1 MEDPMTRIAVF
12 ASGRGSNLES
22 LFERLAG
29 HPEAEIALVVA
40 DREAEALD
48 RARRRDVPAA
58 TVEPGDSDVLL
69 ALLAEHEIDWIVLA
83 GYLRKVPAAVVEA
96 YRNRILNIHPALLP
110 RHGGGGMYGERVHK
124 AVLDAGDSESGAT
137 VHLVDEEYD
146 RGPIVAQRKVPVERG
161 DTPASLA
168 ERVLAIEH
176 ELLPSVV
183 AAAAEGRIRVAGGRA
198 WIEDDRPLRP
208 RRALLSVWDKRGL
221 DELAGALA
229 GHGIELVASGG
240 TARLLGQAGL
250 TVRTV
255 EELTGAPEFLG
266 GRVKTLHP
274 AIHGAILARRD
285 QSGDLE
291 ELEERGIE
299 PIDLVVVN
307 LYPFEDAEG
316 LGASDPESRTELIDI
331 GGVALLRAAAK
342 NWRDVA
348 VVSDPA
354 DYGEV
359 LEELAREGTL
369 GEPLRRRLA
378 ARAFRLTSWY
388 DARIAAWL
396 SEGEEGWPD
405 RWAIGL
411 DRIGELRYGENPHQ
425 GAALYR
431 DRAPRPDDLTAV
443 DVLQGKELSYNNYL
457 DVEAARRL
465 VRDLRAID
473 RGSAHCAIIKH
484 TIPCGAASATTAR
497 EAYDRALAA
506 DPVSAFGG
514 IVALDRPVDGALAER
529 LAEHFLEVVWAPEFD
544 PSAREVLAGRK
555 NLRLLE
561 GPVPPADPSAFEVR
575 RVGGGILVQ
584 SANVRILQGGDASLQ
599 VATETAPS
607 PEQRADLLFAWTVC
621 RAVASNAIVL
631 ARDRTTVGVGG
642 GQTNRVG
649 AVELAVRTARELDH
663 DPAGAVLASDGFFP
677 FPDAVEVARAAGIA
691 AIIQPGGSIRDAEV
705 VQAAD
710 RAGIPML
717 FTGMR
722 QFRH

>member
-1 MEDPMTRIAVF
+1 MTRIAVF

-22 LFERLAG
+22 LFERLG
-29 HPEAEIALVVA
+29 DHPAAEIALVVA

-48 RARRRDVPAA
+48 RARDRDVPAA
-58 TVEPGDSDVLL
+58 TVDPGKPDSLL

-96 YRNRILNIHPALLP
+96 YRNRILNVHPALLP
-110 RHGGGGMYGERVHK
+110 RYGGEGMYGERVHR
-124 AVLDAGDSESGAT
+124 AVLEAGDTESGAT

-146 RGPIVAQRKVPVERG
+146 RGPIVAQRKVPVEPG
-161 DTPASLA
+161 DTPGSLA
-168 ERVLAIEH
+168 ERVLLVEH

-183 AAAAEGRIRVAGGRA
+183 AAAAEGRIRIVEGRA
-198 WIEDDRPLRP
+198 WIEDERPLRL

-229 GHGIELVASGG
+229 GHRIELVASGG
-240 TARLLGQAGL
+240 TARLLEQAGL
-250 TVRTV
+250 PVRKV
-255 EELTGAPEFLG
+255 EDVTGAPEFLE

-285 QSGDLE
+285 REGDLRA
-291 ELEERGIE
+291 LEERGIE

-307 LYPFEDAEG
+307 LYPFDDADA
-316 LGASDPESRTELIDI
+316 LGASDPEARTELIDI
-331 GGVALLRAAAK
+331 GGVALIRAAAK

-348 VVSDPA
+348 VVTDPA
-354 DYGEV
+354 DYGEL
-359 LEELAREGTL
+359 LEELAVDGTL
-369 GEPLRRRLA
+369 GEPTRRRLA
-378 ARAFRLTSWY
+378 ARAFRLTAWY

-396 SEGEEGWPD
+396 SEGEEGWPE

-425 GAALYR
+425 AAALYR
-431 DRAPRPDDLTAV
+431 DRAPRPEDLTAV

-457 DVEAARRL
+457 DAEAARRL
-465 VRDLRAID
+465 VRDLRAVD
-473 RGSAHCAIIKH
+473 PESAHCVIIKH
-484 TIPCGAASATTAR
+484 TIPCGAASAGTAL
-497 EAYDRALAA
+497 EAYERALAA

-514 IVALDRPVDGALAER
+514 IVALDRPVDRALAER

-561 GPVPPADPSAFEVR
+561 GPVPAAEPSAFEVR

-584 SANVRILQGGDASLQ
+584 SANVRILPRDAGSLQ
-599 VATETAPS
+599 IATETP
-607 PEQRADLLFAWTVC
+607 PTGEQRADLLFAWTVC

-649 AVELAVRTARELDH
+649 AVELAIRTARELGH
-663 DPAGAVLASDGFFP
+663 DPSGAVLASDGFFP
-677 FPDAVEVARAAGIA
+677 FPDAVEAARAAGIA

-710 RAGIPML
+710 AAGIPML
-717 FTGMR
+717 LTGMR

>member
-1 MEDPMTRIAVF
+1 MTRIAVF

-22 LFERLAG
+22 LFERLED
-29 HPEAEIALVVA
+29 HPAAEIALVVA

-48 RARRRDVPAA
+48 RARDRDVPAA
-58 TVEPGDSDVLL
+58 IVEPGKPDHLL

-83 GYLRKVPAAVVEA
+83 GYLRKVPGTVVEA
-96 YRNRILNIHPALLP
+96 YRNRILNVHPALLP
-110 RHGGGGMYGERVHK
+110 RYGGEGMYGERVHK
-124 AVLDAGDSESGAT
+124 AVLEAGDTESGAT

-146 RGPIVAQRKVPVERG
+146 RGPIVAQQKVPVESG

-168 ERVLAIEH
+168 ERVLAVEH

-183 AAAAEGRIRVAGGRA
+183 AAAAEGRIRVAKGRA

-240 TARLLGQAGL
+240 TARLLEQAGL
-250 TVRTV
+250 PVRKV
-255 EELTGAPEFLG
+255 EEVTGAPEFLD

-285 QSGDLE
+285 RDADRLA
-291 ELEERGIE
+291 LEERGIE

-307 LYPFEDAEG
+307 LYPFDDADA
-316 LGASDPESRTELIDI
+316 LGASDPEARTELIDI
-331 GGVALLRAAAK
+331 GGVALIRGAAK

-348 VVSDPA
+348 VVTDPA
-354 DYGEV
+354 DYEEV
-359 LEELAREGTL
+359 LEELAVDGTI
-369 GEPLRRRLA
+369 GEPTRRRLA
-378 ARAFRLTSWY
+378 ARAFRLTAWY

-396 SEGEEGWPD
+396 SQGEEGWPD

-425 GAALYR
+425 SAALYR
-431 DRAPRPDDLTAV
+431 DRASRPEDLTAV

-457 DVEAARRL
+457 DAEAARRV
-465 VRDLRAID
+465 VRDLRSAD
-473 RGSAHCAIIKH
+473 PDSAHCVIVKH
-484 TIPCGAASATTAR
+484 TIPCGASSAGTAL
-497 EAYDRALAA
+497 EAYQRALAA
-506 DPVSAFGG
+506 DPISAFGG
-514 IVALDRPVDGALAER
+514 IVALDRPVDRVLAER
-529 LAEHFLEVVWAPEFD
+529 LVEHFLEVVWAPEFE
-544 PSAREVLAGRK
+544 SAAREVLAARK

-561 GPVPPADPSAFEVR
+561 GPVPVAEPGDFEVR

-584 SANVRILQGGDASLQ
+584 SANVRILQGGAGSLK
-599 VATETAPS
+599 VATQARPTA
-607 PEQRADLLFAWTVC
+607 EQRADLLFAWAVC

-649 AVELAVRTARELDH
+649 AVELAIRTARELGH

-677 FPDAVEVARAAGIA
+677 FPDAVEAARAAGIA
-691 AIIQPGGSIRDAEV
+691 AIIQPGGSIRDGEV

-717 FTGMR
+717 MTGMR

>member
-1 MEDPMTRIAVF
+1 MTRFAIF

-22 LFERLAG
+22 LFERLAD
-29 HPEAEIALVVA
+29 HPDVEIALVLA
-40 DREAEALD
+40 DREAEALE
-48 RARRRDVPAA
+48 RARERDVPA
-58 TVEPGDSDVLL
+58 TVVAPEKANSLL

-83 GYLRKVPAAVVEA
+83 GYLRKVPASVVQA

-110 RHGGGGMYGERVHK
+110 RYGGEGMYGERVHR
-124 AVLDAGDSESGAT
+124 AVLEAGDPESGAT

-146 RGPIVAQRKVPVERG
+146 RGPIVAQRKVPVEPG
-161 DTPASLA
+161 DTPERLA
-168 ERVLAIEH
+168 ERVLAVEH

-183 AAAAEGRIRVAGGRA
+183 AAAAEGRIQVADDRA
-198 WIEDDRPLRP
+198 WIEDQRPLRP

-221 DELAGALA
+221 DELAGALT

-240 TARLLGQAGL
+240 TARLLEQAGL
-250 TVRTV
+250 SVRRV
-255 EELTGAPEFLG
+255 EEVTGAPEFLE

-274 AIHGAILARRD
+274 SIHGAILARRD
-285 QSGDLE
+285 RESDRRA
-291 ELEERGIE
+291 LEERGIE

-307 LYPFEDAEG
+307 LYPFSDAVA
-316 LGASDPESRTELIDI
+316 LGASDPEARTELIDI
-331 GGVALLRAAAK
+331 GGVALIRAAAK

-348 VVSDPA
+348 VVTDPA
-354 DYGEV
+354 DYAEL
-359 LEELAREGTL
+359 LEELAVGGTI
-369 GEPLRRRLA
+369 GEPTRRRLA
-378 ARAFRLTSWY
+378 TRAFQLTAWY

-396 SEGEEGWPD
+396 SEGVEGWPE

-425 GAALYR
+425 AAALYKDR
-431 DRAPRPDDLTAV
+431 DPRPEDLTAV
-443 DVLQGKELSYNNYL
+443 DVLQGKELSYNNYM
-457 DVEAARRL
+457 DAEAARRL
-465 VRDLRAID
+465 VRDLRAVD
-473 RGSAHCAIIKH
+473 PESAHCVIVKH
-484 TIPCGAASATTAR
+484 TIPCGAASADTAL
-497 EAYDRALAA
+497 EAYERALAA

-514 IVALDRPVDGALAER
+514 IVALDRPVDRELAER
-529 LAEHFLEVVWAPEFD
+529 LAGHFLEVVWAPEFD

-561 GPVPPADPSAFEVR
+561 GPVPVADPSAFELR

-584 SANVRILQGGDASLQ
+584 SANLRIVPDDPAALQ
-599 VATETAPS
+599 VATEAAPTTG
-607 PEQRADLLFAWTVC
+607 QQADLLFAWTVC

-649 AVELAVRTARELDH
+649 AVELAIRTARELGH
-663 DPAGAVLASDGFFP
+663 DPSGAVLASDGFFP
-677 FPDAVEVARAAGIA
+677 FPDAVEAARAAGIT
-691 AIIQPGGSIRDAEV
+691 AIIQPGGSIRDSEV
-705 VQAAD
+705 VEAAD

-717 FTGMR
+717 LTGMR